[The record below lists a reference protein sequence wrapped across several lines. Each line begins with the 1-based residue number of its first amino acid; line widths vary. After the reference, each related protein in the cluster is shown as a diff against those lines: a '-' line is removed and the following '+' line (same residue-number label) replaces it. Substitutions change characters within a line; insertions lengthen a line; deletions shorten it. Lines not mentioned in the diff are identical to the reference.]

1 MGETAIYLLAQILNW
16 GYSDVDFLLKLCE
29 NNGLELDIED
39 ITMNYWKVDIN
50 TLIYDAIQQVAY
62 KFFSED
68 QQQIE
73 QLLNIRNLDL
83 YMSENEIYEIFVNYL
98 DSHLWFKDEKIQAL
112 FESSRFTI

>member
-1 MGETAIYLLAQILNW
+1 MWDTAIYLLTQILNW

-39 ITMNYWKVDIN
+39 ITMTYWKADIN
-50 TLIYDAIQQVAY
+50 ILIYDAIQQVAY
-62 KFFSED
+62 KFFSEY

-73 QLLNIRNLDL
+73 QLLNIGNLDL
-83 YMSENEIYEIFVNYL
+83 YMSENEIYEIYVNYL
-98 DSHLWFKDEKIQAL
+98 DSHLWIKHEKVQAL